1 MREITAL
8 IIEDDQDISFLFSQ
22 ALGAAGFKCEVALTG
37 DEALERL
44 AVTRP
49 DVVVLDLHL
58 PRVTGTDILRQIRAD
73 KRLKETRVL
82 VTTAHPSMAKTIGNE
97 ADLVMLKPVG
107 FRQIRGLVTTLMKDL
122 GIEEEGEEEKNPN
135 PDSD

>member
-1 MREITAL
+1 MKEMSAL
-8 IIEDDQDISFLFSQ
+8 IIEDDHDISFLFSQ
-22 ALGAAGFKCEVALTG
+22 ALKAAGFKCEVALSG

-58 PRVTGTDILRQIRAD
+58 PRVAGTDILHQIRAD
-73 KRLKETRVL
+73 ERLEGTRVL
-82 VTTAHPSMAKTIGNE
+82 VVTAHPSMARTIDNE

-107 FRQIRGLVTTLMKDL
+107 FRQIRDLVSTLVADL
-122 GIEEEGEEEKNPN
+122 ESEEESA
-135 PDSD
+135 DSDSGL

>member
-1 MREITAL
+1 MKEMSAL

-22 ALGAAGFKCEVALTG
+22 ALQAAGFKYEVALSG

-58 PRVTGTDILRQIRAD
+58 PRVTGTDILHQIRAD
-73 KRLKETRVL
+73 ERLQGTRVL
-82 VTTAHPSMAKTIGNE
+82 VITAHPSLAKAIGGE

-107 FRQIRGLVTTLMKDL
+107 FRQIRDLISTLTADL
-122 GIEEEGEEEKNPN
+122 EPEEEN
-135 PDSD
+135 PDPSSS